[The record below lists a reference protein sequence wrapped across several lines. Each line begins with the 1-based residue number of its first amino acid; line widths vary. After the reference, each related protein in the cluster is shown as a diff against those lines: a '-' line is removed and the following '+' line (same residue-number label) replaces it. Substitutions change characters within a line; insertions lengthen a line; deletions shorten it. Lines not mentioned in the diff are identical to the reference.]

1 MREARERLESTRMSS
16 STDLGAI
23 LTAMVTP
30 FDTDGAVREDAARRL
45 ARYLVEHGSDGV
57 VVAGTTGE
65 APTLDDAEKLR
76 LMEVVVDEI
85 GDSATVV
92 AGTGSNDT
100 AHSVH
105 LTSQAAERGVDAVL
119 VVTPYYN
126 KPNRRGLVAHFEAVA
141 AATDLPVLLY
151 NIPARCVINLD
162 ADLLAELA
170 QIDNVVGVKQA
181 NSDMDQARRIV
192 DTGLALYA
200 GDDNLLGPFAEIGGA
215 GGITVSSHLVGERMK
230 ELYEAAR
237 AGDVERSRAI
247 DSELADVYR
256 TLFITPAP
264 ATVKAA
270 LELIGLEAGGVRLP
284 LVEVDESELAELRR
298 MVDSLRPV
306 PA

>member
-1 MREARERLESTRMSS
+1 MPPA
-16 STDLGAI
+16 TDLGAI

-30 FDTDGAVREDAARRL
+30 FDSDGALREDATRRL
-45 ARYLVEHGSDGV
+45 ARHLVDHGSDGL

-76 LMEVVVDEI
+76 LMEIVVDEVG
-85 GDSATVV
+85 GDATVV

-105 LTSQAAERGVDAVL
+105 LTSQAAARGVDAVL

-126 KPNRRGLVAHFEAVA
+126 KPNRRGLVEHFKAVA
-141 AATDLPVLLY
+141 AATELPVLLY
-151 NIPARCVINLD
+151 NIPARCVINLEP
-162 ADLLAELA
+162 DLLAELA
-170 QIDNVVGVKQA
+170 QIGNVVGVKQA
-181 NSDMDQARRIV
+181 NSDMDQARRVIE
-192 DTGLALYA
+192 DAGLALYA
-200 GDDNLLGPFAEIGGA
+200 GDDNLLEPFAEIGGA
-215 GGITVSSHLVGERMK
+215 GGITVSSHLVGEQMK

-237 AGDVERSRAI
+237 AGDVERARAI
-247 DSELADVYR
+247 DRELEDVYR

-270 LELIGLEAGGVRLP
+270 LELLGLEAGGVRLP
-284 LVEVDESELAELRR
+284 LVPVDDSELAEVRR
-298 MVDSLRPV
+298 MVKSLRPV

>member
-1 MREARERLESTRMSS
+1 MSPAAPE
-16 STDLGAI
+16 LGAV

-30 FDTDGAVREDAARRL
+30 FDADGAVREDATRRL
-45 ARYLVEHGSDGV
+45 ARHLVEHGSDGV

-76 LMEVVVDEI
+76 LMEIVVDEI

-100 AHSVH
+100 AHSVK
-105 LTSQAAERGVDAVL
+105 LTRDASRLGVDAVL

-126 KPNRRGLVAHFEAVA
+126 KPNRRGLVAHFTAVA

-151 NIPARCVINLD
+151 NIPARCVINLEP
-162 ADLLAELA
+162 DLLAELGRT
-170 QIDNVVGVKQA
+170 DNIVGVKQA
-181 NSDMDQARRIV
+181 NSDLKQARQLV
-192 DTGLALYA
+192 EAGLAVYA

-215 GGITVSSHLVGERMK
+215 GGICVSSHLVGEQMK

-247 DSELADVYR
+247 DRELADVYR

-270 LELIGLEAGGVRLP
+270 LEMLGLEAGGVRLP
-284 LVEVDESELAELRR
+284 LVEVDDSERAEVRR
-298 MVDSLRPV
+298 MVESLRPV

>member
-1 MREARERLESTRMSS
+1 MPSNP
-16 STDLGAI
+16 DLGAI

-30 FDTDGAVREDAARRL
+30 FDSDGAVREDATRRL
-45 ARYLVEHGSDGV
+45 ARHLVEHGSDGV

-65 APTLDDAEKLR
+65 AATLDDAEKLR
-76 LMEVVVDEI
+76 LIEIVVDEI

-100 AHSVH
+100 AHTVD
-105 LTSQAAERGVDAVL
+105 LTRRASGLGVNAVL

-126 KPNRRGLVAHFEAVA
+126 KPNRRGLVAHFSAAA

-151 NIPARCVINLD
+151 NIPARCVINLEP
-162 ADLLAELA
+162 DLLAELGR
-170 QIDNVVGVKQA
+170 IDNVVGVKQA
-181 NSDMDQARRIV
+181 NSDMDQARSV
-192 DTGLALYA
+192 VQDAGLALYA

-215 GGITVSSHLVGERMK
+215 GGITVSSHLVGEQMK

-237 AGDVERSRAI
+237 SGDTERSRSL
-247 DSELADVYR
+247 DRELEEVYR

-270 LELIGLEAGGVRLP
+270 LNLLGFETGGVRLP
-284 LVEVDESELAELRR
+284 LVEVDESELAQVRR
-298 MVDSLRPV
+298 MVESLRPV

>member
-1 MREARERLESTRMSS
+1 MSPAAPE
-16 STDLGAI
+16 LGAV

-30 FDTDGAVREDAARRL
+30 FDSDGALREDATRRL
-45 ARYLVEHGSDGV
+45 ARHLVEHGSDGIV
-57 VVAGTTGE
+57 AAGTTGE
-65 APTLDDAEKLR
+65 AATLDDAEKLR
-76 LMEVVVDEI
+76 LMEIVVDEI

-100 AHSVH
+100 AHSVK
-105 LTSQAAERGVDAVL
+105 LTRDASRLGVDAVL

-126 KPNRRGLVAHFEAVA
+126 KPNRRGLVAHFTAVA

-151 NIPARCVINLD
+151 NIPARCVINLEP
-162 ADLLAELA
+162 DLLAELGRT
-170 QIDNVVGVKQA
+170 DNIVGVKQA
-181 NSDMDQARRIV
+181 NSDLKQARQLV
-192 DTGLALYA
+192 EAGLAVYA

-215 GGITVSSHLVGERMK
+215 GGICVSSHLVGEQMK

-247 DSELADVYR
+247 DRELADVYR

-270 LELIGLEAGGVRLP
+270 LEMLGLEVGGVRLP
-284 LVEVDESELAELRR
+284 LVEVDDSERAEVRR
-298 MVDSLRPV
+298 MVESLRPV

>member
-1 MREARERLESTRMSS
+1 MPAA
-16 STDLGAI
+16 TDLGAI

-30 FDTDGAVREDAARRL
+30 FDSSGALREDAIRRL
-45 ARYLVEHGSDGV
+45 ARHLVEHGSDGL

-76 LMEVVVDEI
+76 LMEMVVDEV
-85 GDSATVV
+85 GDQATVV

-105 LTSQAAERGVDAVL
+105 LTAQAAERGVDAVL

-126 KPNRRGLVAHFEAVA
+126 KPNRRGLVEHFKAVA

-151 NIPARCVINLD
+151 NIPARCVINLEP
-162 ADLLAELA
+162 DLLAELGR
-170 QIDNVVGVKQA
+170 IDNVVGVKQA

-192 DTGLALYA
+192 EDTGLALYA

-215 GGITVSSHLVGERMK
+215 GGVTVSSHLVGEQMK

-237 AGDVERSRAI
+237 AGDVERSRAL
-247 DSELADVYR
+247 DAELADVYR
-256 TLFITPAP
+256 TLFIAPAP

-270 LELIGLEAGGVRLP
+270 LEMLGFEPSGVRLP
-284 LVEVDESELAELRR
+284 LVEVDDSERAEVQRL
-298 MVDSLRPV
+298 VESLRPV
-306 PA
+306 RA

>member
-1 MREARERLESTRMSS
+1 MASAP
-16 STDLGAI
+16 DLGAI

-30 FDTDGAVREDAARRL
+30 FDSHGAVREDATRRL

-76 LMEVVVDEI
+76 LIEIVVDEV

-105 LTSQAAERGVDAVL
+105 LTAEASKLGVDAVL

-126 KPNRRGLVAHFEAVA
+126 KPNRRGLAAHFGAVA
-141 AATDLPVLLY
+141 ASTDLPMLLY
-151 NIPARCVINLD
+151 NIPARCVINLEP
-162 ADLLAELA
+162 DLLIELA
-170 QIDNVVGVKQA
+170 RIDNVVGVKQA
-181 NSDMDQARRIV
+181 NADMDQARRILAES
-192 DTGLALYA
+192 DLALYA

-237 AGDVERSRAI
+237 AGDTERSRAI
-247 DSELADVYR
+247 DSELAEAYR
-256 TLFITPAP
+256 TLFIAPAP

-270 LELIGLEAGGVRLP
+270 LGMLGHDVGGVRLP
-284 LVEVDESELAELRR
+284 LVDLDEAERADVRR
-298 MVDSLRPV
+298 MVDVLRPV

>member
-1 MREARERLESTRMSS
+1 MPSATN
-16 STDLGAI
+16 LGAI

-30 FDTDGAVREDAARRL
+30 FDSDGAVREDATRRL
-45 ARYLVEHGSDGV
+45 ARHLVDHGSDGL

-76 LMEVVVDEI
+76 LMEIVVDEV

-100 AHSVH
+100 AHSVR
-105 LTSQAAERGVDAVL
+105 LTSQAAGRGVDAVL
-119 VVTPYYN
+119 IVTPYYN
-126 KPNRRGLVAHFEAVA
+126 KPNRRGLVAHFKAVA
-141 AATDLPVLLY
+141 ASTDLPVLLY
-151 NIPARCVINLD
+151 NIPARTTINLD
-162 ADLLAELA
+162 PGLLAELA
-170 QIDNVVGVKQA
+170 RIDNVVGVKQA
-181 NSDMDQARRIV
+181 NSDMDQARSV
-192 DTGLALYA
+192 VEDAGLALYA

-247 DSELADVYR
+247 DNQLADVYR
-256 TLFITPAP
+256 TLFIAP
-264 ATVKAA
+264 PPTTVKAA
-270 LELIGLEAGGVRLP
+270 LELLGFDPGGVRLP
-284 LVEVDESELAELRR
+284 LVEVDESELAEVRR
-298 MVDSLRPV
+298 MVESVRPV

>member
-100 AHSVH
+100 AQSVH

>member
-1 MREARERLESTRMSS
+1 MPSAP
-16 STDLGAI
+16 DLGAI

-30 FDTDGAVREDAARRL
+30 FDSDGAIREDATRRL
-45 ARYLVEHGSDGV
+45 ARHLVEHGSDGV

-76 LMEVVVDEI
+76 LIEIVVDEV

-105 LTSQAAERGVDAVL
+105 LTSEASKLGVDAVL

-126 KPNRRGLVAHFEAVA
+126 KPNRRGLLAHFGAVA

-151 NIPARCVINLD
+151 NIPARCVINLEP
-162 ADLLAELA
+162 DLVSELA

-181 NSDMDQARRIV
+181 NSDMDQARRILAES
-192 DTGLALYA
+192 GLSLYA
-200 GDDNLLGPFAEIGGA
+200 GDDNLLGPFAEIGGT
-215 GGITVSSHLVGERMK
+215 GGITVSSHIVGERMK

-237 AGDVERSRAI
+237 SGETDRSRAI
-247 DSELADVYR
+247 DRELQDVYR

-270 LELIGLEAGGVRLP
+270 LGMLGLDVGGVRLP
-284 LVEVDESELAELRR
+284 LVGLDEAERAEVRR
-298 MVDSLRPV
+298 MVDVLRPV

>member
-1 MREARERLESTRMSS
+1 MPAA
-16 STDLGAI
+16 TDLGAI

-30 FDTDGAVREDAARRL
+30 FDSSGAPREDAIRRL
-45 ARYLVEHGSDGV
+45 ARHLLEHGSDGL

-76 LMEVVVDEI
+76 LMEIVVDEV
-85 GDSATVV
+85 GDQATVV

-105 LTSQAAERGVDAVL
+105 LTAQAAERGVDAVL

-126 KPNRRGLVAHFEAVA
+126 KPNRRGLVEHFKAVA

-151 NIPARCVINLD
+151 NIPARCVINLEP
-162 ADLLAELA
+162 DLLAELG

-181 NSDMDQARRIV
+181 NSDPEQARRIV
-192 DTGLALYA
+192 EEAGLALYA

-215 GGITVSSHLVGERMK
+215 GGITVSSHLVGEQMK

-237 AGDVERSRAI
+237 AGDVERSRAL
-247 DSELADVYR
+247 DAELADVYR
-256 TLFITPAP
+256 TLFIAPAP

-270 LELIGLEAGGVRLP
+270 LEMLGFEPSGVRLP
-284 LVEVDESELAELRR
+284 LVEVDDAERAEVRR
-298 MVDSLRPV
+298 LVESLRPV
-306 PA
+306 RA

>member
-1 MREARERLESTRMSS
+1 MAPA
-16 STDLGAI
+16 TDLGAI

-30 FDTDGAVREDAARRL
+30 FDSDGALRGDAARRL
-45 ARYLVEHGSDGV
+45 ARHLVEHGSDGV

-76 LMEVVVDEI
+76 LMEAVVDEV

-100 AHSVH
+100 AHSAH

-126 KPNRRGLVAHFEAVA
+126 KPNRRGLLAHFKTVA
-141 AATDLPVLLY
+141 AATDLPVLIY

-162 ADLLAELA
+162 PDLLAELA
-170 QIDNVVGVKQA
+170 QIENVVGVKQA

-192 DTGLALYA
+192 DETGLALYA

-247 DSELADVYR
+247 DRELADVYR

-284 LVEVDESELAELRR
+284 LVEVDESEMAEVRR

>member
-1 MREARERLESTRMSS
+1 MPSASN
-16 STDLGAI
+16 LGAI

-30 FDTDGAVREDAARRL
+30 FDSHGAVREDATRRVARH
-45 ARYLVEHGSDGV
+45 LVDHGSDGL

-76 LMEVVVDEI
+76 LMEIVVDEV

-105 LTSQAAERGVDAVL
+105 LTSQAAGRGVDAVL
-119 VVTPYYN
+119 IVTPYYN
-126 KPNRRGLVAHFEAVA
+126 KPNRRGLLAHFKAVA
-141 AATDLPVLLY
+141 ASTNLPVLVY
-151 NIPARCVINLD
+151 NIPGRTTINLD
-162 ADLLAELA
+162 PSLLAELA
-170 QIDNVVGVKQA
+170 QVDNIVGVKQA
-181 NSDMDQARRIV
+181 NSDMDQARSIV
-192 DTGLALYA
+192 EDAGLALYA
-200 GDDNLLGPFAEIGGA
+200 GDDNLLGPFAEIGGT
-215 GGITVSSHLVGERMK
+215 GGITVSSHLAGERMK

-247 DSELADVYR
+247 DRGLADVYR
-256 TLFITPAP
+256 TLFIAPPP

-270 LELIGLEAGGVRLP
+270 LEMLGIEAGGVRLP
-284 LVEVDESELAELRR
+284 LVELDDSERAEVRR
-298 MVDSLRPV
+298 MVESLRPV

>member
-1 MREARERLESTRMSS
+1 MPSGP
-16 STDLGAI
+16 DLGAI

-30 FDTDGAVREDAARRL
+30 FDSAGAIREDATRRL
-45 ARYLVEHGSDGV
+45 ARHLVEHGSDGV

-76 LMEVVVDEI
+76 LIEIVVDEV

-105 LTSQAAERGVDAVL
+105 LTAEASKLGVDAVL

-126 KPNRRGLVAHFEAVA
+126 KPNRRGLLAHFGAVA

-151 NIPARCVINLD
+151 NIPARCVINLEP
-162 ADLLAELA
+162 DLLTELA

-181 NSDMDQARRIV
+181 NSDMDQARRILAES
-192 DTGLALYA
+192 GLALYA

-215 GGITVSSHLVGERMK
+215 GGITVSSHIVGERMK

-237 AGDVERSRAI
+237 AGDTDRSRAI
-247 DSELADVYR
+247 DRELQDVYR

-270 LELIGLEAGGVRLP
+270 LGMLGLDVGGVRLP
-284 LVEVDESELAELRR
+284 LVELDEAERAEVRR
-298 MVDSLRPV
+298 MVDVLRPV